1 MLSNKR
7 FSLLVA
13 ALLMGTVP
21 AMASDVVSTINEL
34 PAIEIP
40 AKAASAVRAAP
51 AEKQLELSRQI
62 LTAVLKERPQM
73 AVQMVATLSRI
84 SPDSAPVLAV
94 IASSIVP
101 QYGDVILRAA
111 AASAPAQADLIAA
124 TSALFFP
131 ESQDLVVKAVSEGA
145 PQAAASVSEVV
156 NSLPQRFTSSP
167 VANHS
172 AAVGT
177 VVKTIKESIVAASPV
192 TKTVDPVTGNQVAV
206 TPKGLQQLVEK
217 VEAAVEAAK
226 TDATAPQISATAVLT
241 LKILEQVVTIKQEAA
256 KNDTDQDEGF
266 GSVAETEQFV
276 EGDVAVD
283 EQRNDPIIK
292 AKLEA
297 AKEEFIENKY
307 NQ

>member
-13 ALLMGTVP
+13 ALLMGSVP
-21 AMASDVVSTINEL
+21 AVASDVVSTINEL

-40 AKAASAVRAAP
+40 AKAANAVRAAP

-94 IASSIVP
+94 IASSLVP

-111 AASAPAQADLIAA
+111 AASAPEQAHMIAA
-124 TSALFFP
+124 NSVVFFP
-131 ESQDLVVKAVSEGA
+131 DSQDLIIKAVSEGA
-145 PQAAASVSEVV
+145 PQSANTVVSLV
-156 NSLPQRFTSSP
+156 NSMPQRFTSSP
-167 VANHS
+167 LALTPAS
-172 AAVGT
+172 GGT
-177 VVKTIKESIVAASPV
+177 ISTGKASIKASSPV
-192 TKTVDPVTGNQVAV
+192 TSVVNPLTGERQNLTVTGLKQLQEVVKNSSEVSQLEKQTIAIQV
-206 TPKGLQQLVEK
+206 LVAETR
-217 VEAAVEAAK
+217 VNSGVAN
-226 TDATAPQISATAVLT
+226 TD
-241 LKILEQVVTIKQEAA
+241 EE
-256 KNDTDQDEGF
+256 EGF
-266 GSVAETEQFV
+266 GSVAETESFSGQEV
-276 EGDVAVD
+276 VAVD

-297 AKEEFIENKY
+297 AKEEFIDNKY

>member
-21 AMASDVVSTINEL
+21 ALASDVVSTINEL

-51 AEKQLELSRQI
+51 VEKQLELSRQI

-111 AASAPAQADLIAA
+111 AASAPDQTDLIAA

-145 PQAAASVSEVV
+145 PQSAASVSEVV

-167 VANHS
+167 VANHG
-172 AAVGT
+172 AAVGL
-177 VVKTIKESIVAASPV
+177 VLKTIKESIGSSSPV
-192 TKTVDPVTGNQVAV
+192 TKTIDPLTGEQVAL
-206 TPKGLQQLVEK
+206 TPKGLQQLIDKIEEVA
-217 VEAAVEAAK
+217 EASK
-226 TDATAPQISATAVLT
+226 TDATAPQISQATVLT
-241 LKILEQVVTIKQEAA
+241 LKILKQVVTVKQDAA
-256 KNDTDQDEGF
+256 KSNTDQVEGF
-266 GSVAETEQFV
+266 GSASETAQFV
-276 EGDVAVD
+276 EGDESVD
-283 EQRNDPIIK
+283 ELRNDDAIK
-292 AKLEA
+292 AILQA

>member
-73 AVQMVATLSRI
+73 AVQMVATLSKI

-145 PQAAASVSEVV
+145 PQAAAKVSEVV

-167 VANHS
+167 VAQS
-172 AAVGT
+172 ATAVGIAIN
-177 VVKTIKESIVAASPV
+177 TIKESIVASSPV
-192 TKTVDPVTGNQVAV
+192 TKTVDPTTGNQVAV

-226 TDATAPQISATAVLT
+226 TDETAPQISATAVMT

-256 KNDTDQDEGF
+256 RSNTDQDEGF

>member
-1 MLSNKR
+1 MPSNKR

-13 ALLMGTVP
+13 ALLMGTLP
-21 AMASDVVSTINEL
+21 ALASDVVSTINEL

-40 AKAASAVRAAP
+40 AKAASAVRSAP

-101 QYGDVILRAA
+101 QYGDMILRAA

-167 VANHS
+167 VASHG

-192 TKTVDPVTGNQVAV
+192 TRTVDPVTGNQVAV

-217 VEAAVEAAK
+217 VEAAVEEAK
-226 TDATAPQISATAVLT
+226 TDPTAPKISPTAVLT
-241 LKILEQVVTIKQEAA
+241 LKILTQVVIVKQEAA

-266 GSVAETEQFV
+266 ASVAETEQFI